1 MPVTIQ
7 NVGIVHIIKGKRV
20 MKARIK
26 KPLNQLINEEVQK
39 QVKQARDA
47 IYDDVA
53 EDIVRQTIACCLLY
67 LNKTH
72 GFGKKR
78 LKDTMYGI
86 VSLMQIKPLG
96 KDIKTV
102 DVIEY
107 LKGEYNLDI
116 DELEVSTTE

>member
-1 MPVTIQ
+1 
-7 NVGIVHIIKGKRV
+7 